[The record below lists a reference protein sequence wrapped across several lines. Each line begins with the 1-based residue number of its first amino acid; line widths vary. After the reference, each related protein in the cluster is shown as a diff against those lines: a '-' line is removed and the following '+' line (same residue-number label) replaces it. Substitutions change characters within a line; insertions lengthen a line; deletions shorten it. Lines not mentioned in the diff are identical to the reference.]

1 MLEGV
6 RVGVGTGVGVGV
18 AVGVG
23 GGVGVGVGT
32 GVAVSV
38 GVGDGVATSLE
49 HPARN
54 TAMSIRAGASQL
66 VIVLNVAVSFAIV
79 SNLYA

>member
-1 MLEGV
+1 MLEGL

-18 AVGVG
+18 AVAVGDGDGVA
-23 GGVGVGVGT
+23 VGT

-38 GVGDGVATSLE
+38 GVGDGVAVSLE

-54 TAMSIRAGASQL
+54 TAMSIRAGASQPA
-66 VIVLNVAVSFAIV
+66 IVLNVAASFAIV